1 MDRPGV
7 EIKFRAQHVTLQRA
21 SRLSSFHFNSIAHRD
36 FDLYVFLA
44 LVFNRNPKIPHAE
57 SDLIYTSVLCGVGTN
72 QDLHREDYRD
82 KEVLILGG
90 GDGGIL
96 NELLKEKPKFIT
108 MAEVKRGTSNN
119 RRLTMNDDET
129 DNFLLRLHSMN
140 DWPKVFDFRD

>member
-1 MDRPGV
+1 M
-7 EIKFRAQHVTLQRA
+7 
-21 SRLSSFHFNSIAHRD
+21 
-36 FDLYVFLA
+36 
-44 LVFNRNPKIPHAE
+44 
-57 SDLIYTSVLCGVGTN
+57 GTN